1 MFCCLARCPNSSLE
15 TKLKGTYRFQFNIYT
30 RVYWKIIKMNPYR
43 PQMKLYTYIAPSR
56 NPALRLAWKS
66 IDPPKIIQIIEARF
80 DYKYIFAETII
91 EKSCLEIGL
100 EVVELL
106 LHDLHLLKV
115 VGNVLTTKLVK
126 LIVPV

>member
-1 MFCCLARCPNSSLE
+1 
-15 TKLKGTYRFQFNIYT
+15 
-30 RVYWKIIKMNPYR
+30 
-43 PQMKLYTYIAPSR
+43 MKLYTYIAPSR

-115 VGNVLTTKLVK
+115 VGNVLTTKTRENYCTGFSNIGVGFK
-126 LIVPV
+126 RTRQRNNEIRFRIFFVNP